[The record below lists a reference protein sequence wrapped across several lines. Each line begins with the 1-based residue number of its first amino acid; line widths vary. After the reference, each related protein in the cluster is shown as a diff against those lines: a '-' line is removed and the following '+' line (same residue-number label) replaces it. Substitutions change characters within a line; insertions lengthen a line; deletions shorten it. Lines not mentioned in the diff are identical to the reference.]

1 MRHYLYI
8 IIICALALDG
18 CQTKTESTKNNY
30 DLDANK
36 KKLAVEYSK
45 YFEIYQT
52 EKGYELIINAPIK
65 SKTQK
70 FILSTAPSASNQIK
84 IPCKKITSLSSIY
97 GSMICALN
105 ASENIVAIDNI
116 QYQTEPEIQ
125 DRYADGK
132 IKAVQINQ
140 QLNLEALLILKPDL
154 IFDYSAFYQNA
165 NESHVLEK
173 INVQKVF
180 FHDYLEN
187 SPLARA
193 EWIKVVGLFTNK
205 YALADSLF
213 KIIEAEYLAAK
224 KITAQLQVK
233 KTIFCDTEFNGTWY
247 VAGGRSYMAQLLK
260 DAGADYIFAN
270 DTNYASVPTP
280 FELVYTKAKMAEY
293 WINVGQVDSKSELL
307 VQNKKYVWFKA
318 FQLGHIYNNNNITN
332 EYSGNAIWNRGVI
345 EPHIVLK
352 DLIKI
357 LYPALLQNHNLKYYK
372 PLR

>member
-1 MRHYLYI
+1 MPYYLNI
-8 IIICALALDG
+8 SIVCALALSA
-18 CQTKTESTKNNY
+18 CETKTEPIKSNR
-30 DLDANK
+30 DLDTNK
-36 KKLAVEYSK
+36 KSLTVKYSK

-52 EKGYELIINAPIK
+52 TNGYELIINAPIK
-65 SKTQK
+65 NKTQRL
-70 FILSTAPSASNQIK
+70 ILSTSPSDSNQIK

-97 GSMICALN
+97 GAMICALHS
-105 ASENIVAIDNI
+105 SESIVAIDNI

-125 DRYADGK
+125 QGYALGK

-140 QLNLEALLILKPDL
+140 QLNLEALLVLKPDL

-173 INVQKVF
+173 INIRKVF
-180 FHDYLEN
+180 FHEYLEN

-213 KIIEAEYLAAK
+213 QIIETEYLAAK
-224 KITAQLQVK
+224 KITEQLDTK

-247 VAGGRSYMAQLLK
+247 VAGGKSYMAQLLK
-260 DAGADYIFAN
+260 DAGANYIFAN
-270 DTNYASVPTP
+270 DTNHASIPSP
-280 FELVYTKAKMAEY
+280 FELVYAKAKMADY
-293 WINVGQVDSKSELL
+293 WINLGQVHSKSELL
-307 VQNKKYVWFKA
+307 TQNKKYAWFKA
-318 FQLGHIYNNNNITN
+318 FQSGNIYNNDNITN
-332 EYSGNAIWNRGVI
+332 EHSGNAIWNRGVI

-357 LYPALLQNHNLKYYK
+357 LYPDLMPAHRLKYYK
-372 PLR
+372 QLK